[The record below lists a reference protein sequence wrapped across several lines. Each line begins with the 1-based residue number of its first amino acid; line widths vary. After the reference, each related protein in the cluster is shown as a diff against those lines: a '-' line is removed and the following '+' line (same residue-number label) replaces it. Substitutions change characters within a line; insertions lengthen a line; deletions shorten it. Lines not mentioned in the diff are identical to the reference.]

1 MGKLFGTDGV
11 RGIANSQIT
20 CELAYKIAKAVALY
34 AKKDVSTKKPKIIV
48 SRDTRVSGNMIAA
61 AVCAGLTSMGCD
73 AEMVG
78 ILPTPSV
85 HVLVKQKYADM
96 GIMIT
101 ASHNPGEY
109 NGIKVINKFGM
120 KVTDEDEAAI
130 EQLFFDIDKYSPAD
144 ALGTG
149 RIVYNENLPMVF
161 ADYQLS
167 VLKSKLSGVSVCL
180 DCANGAT
187 YEIAPYIFRK
197 AGAVVD
203 CINATKDGADI
214 NAGCGSTHPELLAE
228 YIKSKKSDIGFAFDG
243 DGDRMIAVLGDG
255 TILQGDEMMF
265 LLAYY
270 FNDKKM
276 LKHNMFAT
284 NQITNMGFDRS
295 LEKYGVK
302 VRRIKEVGGKPL
314 QKVITEEDINLAAE
328 DNGHIIFGDFNVCS
342 DGIISGLVLSEMI
355 KQGYDLKEILKNY
368 KPYKQ
373 EKLNVTINERQ
384 KQAFKEGKLDNAI
397 SEIEQKLGDRGRIVV
412 RLSGTEPL
420 VRLMAEGEDDAIDG
434 INEKIKILILSL

>member
-11 RGIANSQIT
+11 RGVANSQLT
-20 CELAYKIAKAVALY
+20 PKMAFNIAKAVAIY
-34 AKKDVSTKKPKIIV
+34 ASKDVVGRKPKVIV

-61 AVCAGLTSMGCD
+61 SVCAGLTSMGVD

-109 NGIKVINKFGM
+109 NGIKIVNKFGM
-120 KVTDEDEAAI
+120 KATDEDEAEI
-130 EQLFFDIDKYSPAD
+130 EQLVCDIEKFSPCD
-144 ALGTG
+144 ALQVGK
-149 RIVYNENLPMVF
+149 IFYNEDLPLVF

-167 VLKSKLSGVSVCL
+167 VLKSDLSGVSVCL

-187 YEIAPYIFRK
+187 YKIAPYIFQK
-197 AGAVVD
+197 AGATVD
-203 CINATKDGADI
+203 AINATKDGEDI

-228 YIKSKKSDIGFAFDG
+228 YLKSKKSDIGFAFDG

-276 LKHNMFAT
+276 LKHNLFAT
-284 NQITNMGFDRS
+284 NQITNMGFDKS
-295 LEKYGVK
+295 LEKLGVK
-302 VRRIKEVGGKPL
+302 VKRINEVGGKPL
-314 QKVITEEDINLAAE
+314 QKFIMDEDINLAAE

-342 DGIISGLVLSEMI
+342 DGIISGLVLSEML
-355 KQGYDLKEILKNY
+355 KQGYNLKEILKLYN
-368 KPYKQ
+368 PYKQ
-373 EKLNVTINERQ
+373 EKLNVKINDMQ
-384 KQAFKEGKLDNAI
+384 KQAFKDGKMDDVILD
-397 SEIEQKLGDRGRIVV
+397 IEKKLGERGRVVV

-420 VRLMAEGEDDAIDG
+420 IRFMAEGEDDAIAG
-434 INEKIKILILSL
+434 INEMLKEIILKF

>member
-11 RGIANSQIT
+11 RGIANSQVT
-20 CELAYKIAKAVALY
+20 CELAFKIAKAVAIY
-34 AKKDVSTKKPKIIV
+34 AKKDVEGRKPKVVV

-61 AVCAGLTSMGCD
+61 SVCAGLTTMGVD

-85 HVLVKQKYADM
+85 HVLVKEKYADM

-109 NGIKVINKFGM
+109 NGIKIVNKLGM
-120 KVTDEDEAAI
+120 KATDEDEAAI
-130 EQLFFDIDKYSPAD
+130 EKLVEEIDKHSPCD
-144 ALGTG
+144 ALKVGK
-149 RIVYNENLPMVF
+149 IYYNEDLPIVF
-161 ADYQLS
+161 ADYQLK
-167 VLKSKLSGVSVCL
+167 VLKSDLSGVSVCL

-187 YEIAPYIFRK
+187 YKIAPYIFRK

-203 CINATKDGADI
+203 EINATKDGEDI
-214 NAGCGSTHPELLAE
+214 NDGCGSTHPEVLAE
-228 YIKSKKSDIGFAFDG
+228 YIKSKKCDIGFAFDG
-243 DGDRMIAVLGDG
+243 DGDRMIAVLNDG

-265 LLAYY
+265 LDAY
-270 FNDKKM
+270 FFHDKKM

-284 NQITNMGFDRS
+284 NQITNMGFDKS
-295 LEKYGVK
+295 LEKLGVK
-302 VRRIKEVGGKPL
+302 VKRINEVGGKPL
-314 QKVITEEDINLAAE
+314 QKFIVDEDINLAAE

-355 KQGYDLKEILKNY
+355 KQGYNLKEILKLY
-368 KPYKQ
+368 SPFKQ
-373 EKLNVTINERQ
+373 EKLNVKITDEQ
-384 KQAFKEGKLDNAI
+384 KKAFKEGKLNDAI
-397 SEIEQKLGDRGRIVV
+397 MEIEKKLGDRGRIVV

-420 VRLMAEGEDDAIDG
+420 IRFMAEGEEDAISG
-434 INEKIKILILSL
+434 INEKLKELILKF